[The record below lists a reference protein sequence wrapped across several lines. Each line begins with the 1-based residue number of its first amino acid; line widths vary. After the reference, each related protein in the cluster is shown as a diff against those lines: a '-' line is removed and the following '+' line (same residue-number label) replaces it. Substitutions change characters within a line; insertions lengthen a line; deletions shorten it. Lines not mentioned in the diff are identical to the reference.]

1 MYMHVN
7 VKVILGQSSI
17 WVVSSIRAFFIST
30 LHVASWIEPLMQPP
44 SPVCNSCMDVVLAI
58 VVSLWSLKWQSHSDP
73 NQTRP
78 GGLRKD
84 QADPTNSLSTR
95 SSLPLQ
101 CPAPL
106 HGFTKASP
114 GTHITRVSTNTHTYS
129 HARAHIFTRLP
140 NWKLRGLCFVREQAK
155 DKTYIH

>member
-30 LHVASWIEPLMQPP
+30 LHVASWTEPLMQPP

-78 GGLRKD
+78 GGPRQD
-84 QADPTNSLSTR
+84 QADPTNSLSSG

-101 CPAPL
+101 RPAPL
-106 HGFTKASP
+106 RGYTKASP
-114 GTHITRVSTNTHTYS
+114 RTHATRVSTNTHIFPCTHTHFHTS
-129 HARAHIFTRLP
+129 SQLKAARAVLCKGTKPKKRHI
-140 NWKLRGLCFVREQAK
+140 
-155 DKTYIH
+155 H